1 MKRKRKRNLYH
12 LWFCFAMLL
21 FLAVPFKVKAETATT
36 PVSISVQYGQ
46 TEARTILNM
55 INEMRTSSTDAWYW
69 KQDDTTKTYCTN
81 LQPLQYDYDL
91 EKTAMQ
97 RAAEIAII
105 YSHTRPN
112 NKDTFSAFYENSVYY
127 TYAGE
132 NIAAGY
138 GTADSVNDGWREDNE
153 LYAGQGHRRNML
165 NSKFN
170 CVGIGHVYYNGFHY
184 WVENFAYRDKVNT
197 TPVSAD
203 NTETTLTIP
212 VATSK
217 ISNFNIT
224 FDKDEYSLKTG
235 ESTSIS
241 VSDPTI
247 SVFGHWGSRFV
258 FVTDTPDLTIA
269 DSTVATLSGTITGIS
284 EGDTTIS
291 ASLYGLTAHQTAAVK
306 VHNCENH
313 WDDGKITTTPTC
325 TKTGVKQ
332 YTCTICSET
341 KTEEIA
347 ALGHDYSSD
356 WTIDT
361 AAACETVGSKSHHCT
376 RCDSKKDITEIP
388 ASGHSW
394 NDGAI
399 TTEPTCT
406 DEGVKTFTCN
416 SCGKTR
422 TEEVAALGHNYSS
435 DWTIDTAATCS
446 AIGSKSHHCTR
457 CDSKKDVTE
466 IPASGH
472 SWNDGAIT
480 TEPTCTD
487 EGVKTF
493 TCNACGKTRT
503 EAIAALG
510 HNYSS
515 DWTIDTAAVC
525 ETVGSK
531 SHHCTRCDS
540 KKDVTEIPASGHSW
554 NDGAITT
561 EPTCTDEG
569 VKTFT
574 CNACGKTRTEAV
586 AALGHNY
593 SSDWT
598 IDTAA
603 ACETV
608 GSKSHHCT
616 RCDSKKDITEIPA
629 SGKHTWNNGV
639 ITKPATIA
647 EEGVKTYTCT
657 VCGVTRTETIAKLP
671 MPTVTPVP
679 TATPTP
685 AITSAPTVT
694 PTPSVSV
701 GTKITDKKTGNI
713 YKVTSSRSSSQTVA
727 FIGNKVKTS
736 VTIPT
741 TIKIKGATYKVTEIS
756 TNAFKNNRKL
766 KKVVIGQNI
775 VRIGKNAF
783 YGCKKLTSITI
794 KSSRLTLK
802 NIGKNAFKNTSP
814 KATVKVPKK
823 QKVLY
828 NQILKKRGLN
838 KKAKVK

>member
-1 MKRKRKRNLYH
+1 MKRKRNLYH
-12 LWFCFAMLL
+12 LWICFAMLL
-21 FLAVPFKVKAETATT
+21 FLAVPFNVKAATATT

-46 TEARTILNM
+46 TEARTILDM

-241 VSDPTI
+241 VSDPAI

-313 WDDGKITTTPTC
+313 WDNEKITTPPTC

-376 RCDSKKDITEIP
+376 RCD
-388 ASGHSW
+388 
-394 NDGAI
+394 
-399 TTEPTCT
+399 
-406 DEGVKTFTCN
+406 
-416 SCGKTR
+416 R
-422 TEEVAALGHNYSS
+422 
-435 DWTIDTAATCS
+435 
-446 AIGSKSHHCTR
+446 
-457 CDSKKDVTE
+457 KKDVTE

-503 EAIAALG
+503 EAVAALG

-515 DWTIDTAAVC
+515 DWTIDTAAAC

-531 SHHCTRCDS
+531 SHHCTRCDR

-647 EEGVKTYTCT
+647 EEGIKTYTCT

-671 MPTVTPVP
+671 MPTATPVP

-701 GTKITDKKTGNI
+701 GTKIVDKKTGSI
-713 YKVTSSRSSSQTVA
+713 YKVTSSSSSSRTVA
-727 FIGNKVKTS
+727 FVGNKVKAS

-741 TIKIKGATYKVTEIS
+741 SIKIKGATYKVTEIS
-756 TNAFKNNRKL
+756 ASAFKNNRKL

-775 VRIGKNAF
+775 VKIGKNAF
-783 YGCKKLTSITI
+783 YGCKNLTSITI

-802 NIGKNAFKNTSP
+802 NIGKNAFKNTSQ

-823 QKVLY
+823 QKALY

>member
-1 MKRKRKRNLYH
+1 
-12 LWFCFAMLL
+12 
-21 FLAVPFKVKAETATT
+21 
-36 PVSISVQYGQ
+36 
-46 TEARTILNM
+46 
-55 INEMRTSSTDAWYW
+55 
-69 KQDDTTKTYCTN
+69 
-81 LQPLQYDYDL
+81 
-91 EKTAMQ
+91 
-97 RAAEIAII
+97 
-105 YSHTRPN
+105 
-112 NKDTFSAFYENSVYY
+112 
-127 TYAGE
+127 
-132 NIAAGY
+132 
-138 GTADSVNDGWREDNE
+138 
-153 LYAGQGHRRNML
+153 ML

-241 VSDPTI
+241 VSDPAI

-269 DSTVATLSGTITGIS
+269 DSTVATLSGSITGIS

-313 WDDGKITTTPTC
+313 WDDGKITTPPTC

-376 RCDSKKDITEIP
+376 RCDSKKD
-388 ASGHSW
+388 
-394 NDGAI
+394 
-399 TTEPTCT
+399 
-406 DEGVKTFTCN
+406 V
-416 SCGKTR
+416 
-422 TEEVAALGHNYSS
+422 
-435 DWTIDTAATCS
+435 
-446 AIGSKSHHCTR
+446 
-457 CDSKKDVTE
+457 
-466 IPASGH
+466 
-472 SWNDGAIT
+472 
-480 TEPTCTD
+480 
-487 EGVKTF
+487 
-493 TCNACGKTRT
+493 
-503 EAIAALG
+503 
-510 HNYSS
+510 
-515 DWTIDTAAVC
+515 
-525 ETVGSK
+525 
-531 SHHCTRCDS
+531 
-540 KKDVTEIPASGHSW
+540 
-554 NDGAITT
+554 
-561 EPTCTDEG
+561 
-569 VKTFT
+569 
-574 CNACGKTRTEAV
+574 
-586 AALGHNY
+586 
-593 SSDWT
+593 
-598 IDTAA
+598 
-603 ACETV
+603 
-608 GSKSHHCT
+608 
-616 RCDSKKDITEIPA
+616 TEIPA

-657 VCGVTRTETIAKLP
+657 ICGVTRTETIAKLP

-736 VTIPT
+736 VIIPT

-823 QKVLY
+823 QKALY

>member
-241 VSDPTI
+241 VSDPAI

-269 DSTVATLSGTITGIS
+269 DSTVATLSGSITGIS

-376 RCDSKKDITEIP
+376 RCD
-388 ASGHSW
+388 
-394 NDGAI
+394 
-399 TTEPTCT
+399 
-406 DEGVKTFTCN
+406 
-416 SCGKTR
+416 R
-422 TEEVAALGHNYSS
+422 
-435 DWTIDTAATCS
+435 
-446 AIGSKSHHCTR
+446 
-457 CDSKKDVTE
+457 KKDVTE

-503 EAIAALG
+503 E
-510 HNYSS
+510 
-515 DWTIDTAAVC
+515 T
-525 ETVGSK
+525 
-531 SHHCTRCDS
+531 
-540 KKDVTEIPASGHSW
+540 
-554 NDGAITT
+554 
-561 EPTCTDEG
+561 
-569 VKTFT
+569 
-574 CNACGKTRTEAV
+574 V

-647 EEGVKTYTCT
+647 KEGVKTYTCT

>member
-1 MKRKRKRNLYH
+1 MKRKRNLYH

-21 FLAVPFKVKAETATT
+21 FLAVPFKVKAETTTT

-269 DSTVATLSGTITGIS
+269 DSTVATLSGSITGIS

-313 WDDGKITTTPTC
+313 WDDGKITTPPTC

-376 RCDSKKDITEIP
+376 RCDSKI
-388 ASGHSW
+388 
-394 NDGAI
+394 
-399 TTEPTCT
+399 
-406 DEGVKTFTCN
+406 
-416 SCGKTR
+416 
-422 TEEVAALGHNYSS
+422 
-435 DWTIDTAATCS
+435 
-446 AIGSKSHHCTR
+446 
-457 CDSKKDVTE
+457 
-466 IPASGH
+466 
-472 SWNDGAIT
+472 
-480 TEPTCTD
+480 
-487 EGVKTF
+487 
-493 TCNACGKTRT
+493 
-503 EAIAALG
+503 
-510 HNYSS
+510 
-515 DWTIDTAAVC
+515 
-525 ETVGSK
+525 
-531 SHHCTRCDS
+531 
-540 KKDVTEIPASGHSW
+540 DVTEIPASGHSW

-616 RCDSKKDITEIPA
+616 RCDSKKDVTEIPA

-657 VCGVTRTETIAKLP
+657 ICGVTRTETIAKLP

-736 VTIPT
+736 VIIPT

-823 QKVLY
+823 QKALY

>member
-241 VSDPTI
+241 VSDPAI

-269 DSTVATLSGTITGIS
+269 DSTVATLSGSITGIS

-291 ASLYGLTAHQTAAVK
+291 ASLYGLTAHHTAAVK

-313 WDDGKITTTPTC
+313 WDDGKITTAPTC

-376 RCDSKKDITEIP
+376 RCDSK
-388 ASGHSW
+388 
-394 NDGAI
+394 
-399 TTEPTCT
+399 
-406 DEGVKTFTCN
+406 
-416 SCGKTR
+416 
-422 TEEVAALGHNYSS
+422 
-435 DWTIDTAATCS
+435 ID
-446 AIGSKSHHCTR
+446 
-457 CDSKKDVTE
+457 V
-466 IPASGH
+466 
-472 SWNDGAIT
+472 
-480 TEPTCTD
+480 
-487 EGVKTF
+487 
-493 TCNACGKTRT
+493 
-503 EAIAALG
+503 
-510 HNYSS
+510 
-515 DWTIDTAAVC
+515 
-525 ETVGSK
+525 
-531 SHHCTRCDS
+531 
-540 KKDVTEIPASGHSW
+540 
-554 NDGAITT
+554 
-561 EPTCTDEG
+561 
-569 VKTFT
+569 
-574 CNACGKTRTEAV
+574 
-586 AALGHNY
+586 
-593 SSDWT
+593 
-598 IDTAA
+598 
-603 ACETV
+603 
-608 GSKSHHCT
+608 
-616 RCDSKKDITEIPA
+616 TEIPA

-647 EEGVKTYTCT
+647 KEGVKTYTCT

-736 VTIPT
+736 VIIPT

-823 QKVLY
+823 QKALY

>member
-1 MKRKRKRNLYH
+1 MKRKRNLYH
-12 LWFCFAMLL
+12 LWICFAMLL
-21 FLAVPFKVKAETATT
+21 FLAVPFNVKAATATT

-46 TEARTILNM
+46 TEARTILDM

-184 WVENFAYRDKVNT
+184 WVENFAYRDEVNT
-197 TPVSAD
+197 TPISAD

-241 VSDPTI
+241 VSDPAI

-258 FVTDTPDLTIA
+258 FVTDTPNLTIA

-313 WDDGKITTTPTC
+313 WDNEKITTPPTC

-341 KTEEIA
+341 KTEEIP

-361 AAACETVGSKSHHCT
+361 AAA
-376 RCDSKKDITEIP
+376 
-388 ASGHSW
+388 
-394 NDGAI
+394 
-399 TTEPTCT
+399 
-406 DEGVKTFTCN
+406 
-416 SCGKTR
+416 
-422 TEEVAALGHNYSS
+422 
-435 DWTIDTAATCS
+435 
-446 AIGSKSHHCTR
+446 
-457 CDSKKDVTE
+457 
-466 IPASGH
+466 
-472 SWNDGAIT
+472 
-480 TEPTCTD
+480 
-487 EGVKTF
+487 
-493 TCNACGKTRT
+493 
-503 EAIAALG
+503 
-510 HNYSS
+510 
-515 DWTIDTAAVC
+515 C

-574 CNACGKTRTEAV
+574 CNSCGKTRTEAVAALGHNYSSDWTIDTAATCETVGSKSHHCTRCDSKKDVTEIPASDHSWNDGAITTEPTCTDEGVKTFTCNSCGKTRTEAV

-647 EEGVKTYTCT
+647 EEGIKTYTCT

-701 GTKITDKKTGNI
+701 GTKIVDKKTGSI
-713 YKVTSSRSSSQTVA
+713 YKITSSSSSSRTVT
-727 FIGNKVKTS
+727 FVGNKVKAS

-741 TIKIKGATYKVTEIS
+741 SIKIKGVTYKVTEIS
-756 TNAFKNNRKL
+756 ASAFKNNRKL

-775 VRIGKNAF
+775 VKIGKNAF
-783 YGCKKLTSITI
+783 YGCKNLTSITI
-794 KSSRLTLK
+794 KPSQLTLK

-823 QKVLY
+823 QKALY

>member
-241 VSDPTI
+241 VSDPAI

-269 DSTVATLSGTITGIS
+269 DSTVATLSGSITGIS

-313 WDDGKITTTPTC
+313 WDDGKITTPPTC

-376 RCDSKKDITEIP
+376 RCDSK
-388 ASGHSW
+388 
-394 NDGAI
+394 
-399 TTEPTCT
+399 
-406 DEGVKTFTCN
+406 
-416 SCGKTR
+416 
-422 TEEVAALGHNYSS
+422 
-435 DWTIDTAATCS
+435 ID
-446 AIGSKSHHCTR
+446 
-457 CDSKKDVTE
+457 V
-466 IPASGH
+466 
-472 SWNDGAIT
+472 
-480 TEPTCTD
+480 
-487 EGVKTF
+487 
-493 TCNACGKTRT
+493 
-503 EAIAALG
+503 
-510 HNYSS
+510 
-515 DWTIDTAAVC
+515 
-525 ETVGSK
+525 
-531 SHHCTRCDS
+531 
-540 KKDVTEIPASGHSW
+540 
-554 NDGAITT
+554 
-561 EPTCTDEG
+561 
-569 VKTFT
+569 
-574 CNACGKTRTEAV
+574 
-586 AALGHNY
+586 
-593 SSDWT
+593 
-598 IDTAA
+598 
-603 ACETV
+603 
-608 GSKSHHCT
+608 
-616 RCDSKKDITEIPA
+616 TEIPA

-657 VCGVTRTETIAKLP
+657 ICGVTRTETIAKLP

-736 VTIPT
+736 VIIPT
-741 TIKIKGATYKVTEIS
+741 TIKIKGATYKGTEIS

-823 QKVLY
+823 QKALY

>member
-1 MKRKRKRNLYH
+1 MKRKRNLYH

-269 DSTVATLSGTITGIS
+269 DSTVATLSGSITGIS

-313 WDDGKITTTPTC
+313 WDDGKITTPPTC

-361 AAACETVGSKSHHCT
+361 AAA
-376 RCDSKKDITEIP
+376 
-388 ASGHSW
+388 
-394 NDGAI
+394 
-399 TTEPTCT
+399 
-406 DEGVKTFTCN
+406 
-416 SCGKTR
+416 
-422 TEEVAALGHNYSS
+422 
-435 DWTIDTAATCS
+435 
-446 AIGSKSHHCTR
+446 
-457 CDSKKDVTE
+457 
-466 IPASGH
+466 
-472 SWNDGAIT
+472 
-480 TEPTCTD
+480 
-487 EGVKTF
+487 
-493 TCNACGKTRT
+493 
-503 EAIAALG
+503 
-510 HNYSS
+510 
-515 DWTIDTAAVC
+515 C

-647 EEGVKTYTCT
+647 KEGVKTYTCT

-736 VTIPT
+736 VIIPT

>member
-291 ASLYGLTAHQTAAVK
+291 ASLYGLTAHHTAAVK

-313 WDDGKITTTPTC
+313 WDDGKITTAPTC

-361 AAACETVGSKSHHCT
+361 AAA
-376 RCDSKKDITEIP
+376 
-388 ASGHSW
+388 
-394 NDGAI
+394 
-399 TTEPTCT
+399 
-406 DEGVKTFTCN
+406 
-416 SCGKTR
+416 
-422 TEEVAALGHNYSS
+422 
-435 DWTIDTAATCS
+435 
-446 AIGSKSHHCTR
+446 
-457 CDSKKDVTE
+457 
-466 IPASGH
+466 
-472 SWNDGAIT
+472 
-480 TEPTCTD
+480 
-487 EGVKTF
+487 
-493 TCNACGKTRT
+493 
-503 EAIAALG
+503 
-510 HNYSS
+510 
-515 DWTIDTAAVC
+515 C

-603 ACETV
+603 VCETV

-616 RCDSKKDITEIPA
+616 RCDSKIDVTEIPA

-647 EEGVKTYTCT
+647 KEGVKTYTCT

-823 QKVLY
+823 QKALY

>member
-235 ESTSIS
+235 ESASIS
-241 VSDPTI
+241 VSDPAI

-313 WDDGKITTTPTC
+313 WDDGKITTAPTC

-388 ASGHSW
+388 A
-394 NDGAI
+394 
-399 TTEPTCT
+399 P
-406 DEGVKTFTCN
+406 
-416 SCGKTR
+416 
-422 TEEVAALGHNYSS
+422 
-435 DWTIDTAATCS
+435 
-446 AIGSKSHHCTR
+446 
-457 CDSKKDVTE
+457 
-466 IPASGH
+466 
-472 SWNDGAIT
+472 
-480 TEPTCTD
+480 
-487 EGVKTF
+487 
-493 TCNACGKTRT
+493 
-503 EAIAALG
+503 
-510 HNYSS
+510 
-515 DWTIDTAAVC
+515 
-525 ETVGSK
+525 
-531 SHHCTRCDS
+531 
-540 KKDVTEIPASGHSW
+540 
-554 NDGAITT
+554 
-561 EPTCTDEG
+561 
-569 VKTFT
+569 
-574 CNACGKTRTEAV
+574 
-586 AALGHNY
+586 
-593 SSDWT
+593 
-598 IDTAA
+598 
-603 ACETV
+603 
-608 GSKSHHCT
+608 
-616 RCDSKKDITEIPA
+616 
-629 SGKHTWNNGV
+629 GKHTWNNGV

-736 VTIPT
+736 VIIPT

>member
-1 MKRKRKRNLYH
+1 MKRKRNLYH

-21 FLAVPFKVKAETATT
+21 FLAVPFKIKAETATT

-269 DSTVATLSGTITGIS
+269 DSTVATLSGSITGIS

-313 WDDGKITTTPTC
+313 WDDGKITTPPTC

-347 ALGHDYSSD
+347 ALGHD
-356 WTIDT
+356 
-361 AAACETVGSKSHHCT
+361 
-376 RCDSKKDITEIP
+376 
-388 ASGHSW
+388 
-394 NDGAI
+394 
-399 TTEPTCT
+399 
-406 DEGVKTFTCN
+406 
-416 SCGKTR
+416 
-422 TEEVAALGHNYSS
+422 
-435 DWTIDTAATCS
+435 
-446 AIGSKSHHCTR
+446 
-457 CDSKKDVTE
+457 
-466 IPASGH
+466 
-472 SWNDGAIT
+472 
-480 TEPTCTD
+480 
-487 EGVKTF
+487 
-493 TCNACGKTRT
+493 
-503 EAIAALG
+503 
-510 HNYSS
+510 YSS

-616 RCDSKKDITEIPA
+616 RCDSKKDVTEIPA
-629 SGKHTWNNGV
+629 SGKHTWNNGI

-736 VTIPT
+736 VIIPT

-823 QKVLY
+823 QKALY
-828 NQILKKRGLN
+828 NQIFKKRGLN

>member
-269 DSTVATLSGTITGIS
+269 DSTVATLSGSITGIS

-313 WDDGKITTTPTC
+313 WDDGKITTPPTC

-376 RCDSKKDITEIP
+376 RCDSKKD
-388 ASGHSW
+388 
-394 NDGAI
+394 
-399 TTEPTCT
+399 
-406 DEGVKTFTCN
+406 V
-416 SCGKTR
+416 
-422 TEEVAALGHNYSS
+422 
-435 DWTIDTAATCS
+435 
-446 AIGSKSHHCTR
+446 
-457 CDSKKDVTE
+457 
-466 IPASGH
+466 
-472 SWNDGAIT
+472 
-480 TEPTCTD
+480 
-487 EGVKTF
+487 
-493 TCNACGKTRT
+493 
-503 EAIAALG
+503 
-510 HNYSS
+510 
-515 DWTIDTAAVC
+515 
-525 ETVGSK
+525 
-531 SHHCTRCDS
+531 
-540 KKDVTEIPASGHSW
+540 
-554 NDGAITT
+554 
-561 EPTCTDEG
+561 
-569 VKTFT
+569 
-574 CNACGKTRTEAV
+574 
-586 AALGHNY
+586 
-593 SSDWT
+593 
-598 IDTAA
+598 
-603 ACETV
+603 
-608 GSKSHHCT
+608 
-616 RCDSKKDITEIPA
+616 TEIPA

-657 VCGVTRTETIAKLP
+657 ICGVTRTETIAKLP

-736 VTIPT
+736 VIIPT

-783 YGCKKLTSITI
+783 YGCKKLTAITI

>member
-36 PVSISVQYGQ
+36 TVSISVQYGQ

-241 VSDPTI
+241 VSDPAI

-269 DSTVATLSGTITGIS
+269 DSTVATLSGSITGIS

-313 WDDGKITTTPTC
+313 WDDGKITTPPTC

-376 RCDSKKDITEIP
+376 RCDSKKD
-388 ASGHSW
+388 
-394 NDGAI
+394 
-399 TTEPTCT
+399 
-406 DEGVKTFTCN
+406 V
-416 SCGKTR
+416 
-422 TEEVAALGHNYSS
+422 
-435 DWTIDTAATCS
+435 
-446 AIGSKSHHCTR
+446 
-457 CDSKKDVTE
+457 
-466 IPASGH
+466 
-472 SWNDGAIT
+472 
-480 TEPTCTD
+480 
-487 EGVKTF
+487 
-493 TCNACGKTRT
+493 
-503 EAIAALG
+503 
-510 HNYSS
+510 
-515 DWTIDTAAVC
+515 
-525 ETVGSK
+525 
-531 SHHCTRCDS
+531 
-540 KKDVTEIPASGHSW
+540 
-554 NDGAITT
+554 
-561 EPTCTDEG
+561 
-569 VKTFT
+569 
-574 CNACGKTRTEAV
+574 
-586 AALGHNY
+586 
-593 SSDWT
+593 
-598 IDTAA
+598 
-603 ACETV
+603 
-608 GSKSHHCT
+608 
-616 RCDSKKDITEIPA
+616 TEIPA

-657 VCGVTRTETIAKLP
+657 ICGVTRTETIAKLP

-736 VTIPT
+736 VIIPT

-823 QKVLY
+823 QKALY

>member
-1 MKRKRKRNLYH
+1 MKRKRNLYH

-165 NSKFN
+165 SSKFN

-235 ESTSIS
+235 ESASIS
-241 VSDPTI
+241 VSDPAI

-313 WDDGKITTTPTC
+313 WDDGKITTAPTC

-376 RCDSKKDITEIP
+376 RCDSKKDVTEIP

-422 TEEVAALGHNYSS
+422 TEEV
-435 DWTIDTAATCS
+435 
-446 AIGSKSHHCTR
+446 
-457 CDSKKDVTE
+457 V
-466 IPASGH
+466 
-472 SWNDGAIT
+472 
-480 TEPTCTD
+480 
-487 EGVKTF
+487 
-493 TCNACGKTRT
+493 
-503 EAIAALG
+503 
-510 HNYSS
+510 
-515 DWTIDTAAVC
+515 
-525 ETVGSK
+525 
-531 SHHCTRCDS
+531 
-540 KKDVTEIPASGHSW
+540 
-554 NDGAITT
+554 
-561 EPTCTDEG
+561 
-569 VKTFT
+569 
-574 CNACGKTRTEAV
+574 
-586 AALGHNY
+586 ALGHNY

-657 VCGVTRTETIAKLP
+657 ICGVTRTETIAKLP

-736 VTIPT
+736 VIIPT

-823 QKVLY
+823 QKALY

>member
-269 DSTVATLSGTITGIS
+269 DSTVATLSGSITGIS

-313 WDDGKITTTPTC
+313 WDDGKITTPPTC

-361 AAACETVGSKSHHCT
+361 AAA
-376 RCDSKKDITEIP
+376 
-388 ASGHSW
+388 
-394 NDGAI
+394 
-399 TTEPTCT
+399 
-406 DEGVKTFTCN
+406 
-416 SCGKTR
+416 
-422 TEEVAALGHNYSS
+422 
-435 DWTIDTAATCS
+435 
-446 AIGSKSHHCTR
+446 
-457 CDSKKDVTE
+457 
-466 IPASGH
+466 
-472 SWNDGAIT
+472 
-480 TEPTCTD
+480 
-487 EGVKTF
+487 
-493 TCNACGKTRT
+493 
-503 EAIAALG
+503 
-510 HNYSS
+510 
-515 DWTIDTAAVC
+515 C

-603 ACETV
+603 VCETV

-616 RCDSKKDITEIPA
+616 RCDSKIDVTEIPA

-783 YGCKKLTSITI
+783 YGCKKLTAITI

>member
-269 DSTVATLSGTITGIS
+269 DSTVATLSGSITGIS

-313 WDDGKITTTPTC
+313 WDDGKITTPPTC

-361 AAACETVGSKSHHCT
+361 AAA
-376 RCDSKKDITEIP
+376 
-388 ASGHSW
+388 
-394 NDGAI
+394 
-399 TTEPTCT
+399 
-406 DEGVKTFTCN
+406 
-416 SCGKTR
+416 
-422 TEEVAALGHNYSS
+422 
-435 DWTIDTAATCS
+435 
-446 AIGSKSHHCTR
+446 
-457 CDSKKDVTE
+457 
-466 IPASGH
+466 
-472 SWNDGAIT
+472 
-480 TEPTCTD
+480 
-487 EGVKTF
+487 
-493 TCNACGKTRT
+493 
-503 EAIAALG
+503 
-510 HNYSS
+510 
-515 DWTIDTAAVC
+515 C

-603 ACETV
+603 VCETV

-616 RCDSKKDITEIPA
+616 RCDSKIDVTEIPA

-657 VCGVTRTETIAKLP
+657 ICGVTRTETIAKLP

-783 YGCKKLTSITI
+783 YGCKKLTAITI

>member
-1 MKRKRKRNLYH
+1 MKRKRNLYH

-269 DSTVATLSGTITGIS
+269 DSTVATLSGSITGIS

-313 WDDGKITTTPTC
+313 WDDGKITTPPTC

-376 RCDSKKDITEIP
+376 RCDSKKD
-388 ASGHSW
+388 
-394 NDGAI
+394 
-399 TTEPTCT
+399 
-406 DEGVKTFTCN
+406 V
-416 SCGKTR
+416 
-422 TEEVAALGHNYSS
+422 
-435 DWTIDTAATCS
+435 
-446 AIGSKSHHCTR
+446 
-457 CDSKKDVTE
+457 
-466 IPASGH
+466 
-472 SWNDGAIT
+472 
-480 TEPTCTD
+480 
-487 EGVKTF
+487 
-493 TCNACGKTRT
+493 
-503 EAIAALG
+503 
-510 HNYSS
+510 
-515 DWTIDTAAVC
+515 
-525 ETVGSK
+525 
-531 SHHCTRCDS
+531 
-540 KKDVTEIPASGHSW
+540 
-554 NDGAITT
+554 
-561 EPTCTDEG
+561 
-569 VKTFT
+569 
-574 CNACGKTRTEAV
+574 
-586 AALGHNY
+586 
-593 SSDWT
+593 
-598 IDTAA
+598 
-603 ACETV
+603 
-608 GSKSHHCT
+608 
-616 RCDSKKDITEIPA
+616 TEIPA

-657 VCGVTRTETIAKLP
+657 ICGVTRTETIAKLP

-685 AITSAPTVT
+685 AITSAPTVI

-713 YKVTSSRSSSQTVA
+713 YKVTSSRSSSRTVA

-736 VTIPT
+736 VIIPT

-823 QKVLY
+823 QKALY

>member
-1 MKRKRKRNLYH
+1 
-12 LWFCFAMLL
+12 
-21 FLAVPFKVKAETATT
+21 
-36 PVSISVQYGQ
+36 
-46 TEARTILNM
+46 
-55 INEMRTSSTDAWYW
+55 
-69 KQDDTTKTYCTN
+69 
-81 LQPLQYDYDL
+81 
-91 EKTAMQ
+91 
-97 RAAEIAII
+97 
-105 YSHTRPN
+105 
-112 NKDTFSAFYENSVYY
+112 
-127 TYAGE
+127 
-132 NIAAGY
+132 
-138 GTADSVNDGWREDNE
+138 
-153 LYAGQGHRRNML
+153 ML

-313 WDDGKITTTPTC
+313 WDDGKITTPPTC

-376 RCDSKKDITEIP
+376 RCDSKKD
-388 ASGHSW
+388 
-394 NDGAI
+394 
-399 TTEPTCT
+399 
-406 DEGVKTFTCN
+406 V
-416 SCGKTR
+416 
-422 TEEVAALGHNYSS
+422 
-435 DWTIDTAATCS
+435 
-446 AIGSKSHHCTR
+446 
-457 CDSKKDVTE
+457 
-466 IPASGH
+466 
-472 SWNDGAIT
+472 
-480 TEPTCTD
+480 
-487 EGVKTF
+487 
-493 TCNACGKTRT
+493 
-503 EAIAALG
+503 
-510 HNYSS
+510 
-515 DWTIDTAAVC
+515 
-525 ETVGSK
+525 
-531 SHHCTRCDS
+531 
-540 KKDVTEIPASGHSW
+540 
-554 NDGAITT
+554 
-561 EPTCTDEG
+561 
-569 VKTFT
+569 
-574 CNACGKTRTEAV
+574 
-586 AALGHNY
+586 
-593 SSDWT
+593 
-598 IDTAA
+598 
-603 ACETV
+603 
-608 GSKSHHCT
+608 
-616 RCDSKKDITEIPA
+616 TEIPA

-657 VCGVTRTETIAKLP
+657 ICGVTRTETIAKLP

-736 VTIPT
+736 VIIPT

-823 QKVLY
+823 QKALY

>member
-269 DSTVATLSGTITGIS
+269 DSTVATLSGSITGIS

-313 WDDGKITTTPTC
+313 WDDGKITTPPTC

-361 AAACETVGSKSHHCT
+361 AAA
-376 RCDSKKDITEIP
+376 
-388 ASGHSW
+388 
-394 NDGAI
+394 
-399 TTEPTCT
+399 
-406 DEGVKTFTCN
+406 
-416 SCGKTR
+416 
-422 TEEVAALGHNYSS
+422 
-435 DWTIDTAATCS
+435 
-446 AIGSKSHHCTR
+446 
-457 CDSKKDVTE
+457 
-466 IPASGH
+466 
-472 SWNDGAIT
+472 
-480 TEPTCTD
+480 
-487 EGVKTF
+487 
-493 TCNACGKTRT
+493 
-503 EAIAALG
+503 
-510 HNYSS
+510 
-515 DWTIDTAAVC
+515 C

-616 RCDSKKDITEIPA
+616 RCDSKKDVTEIPASGHSWNDGAITTEPTCTDEGVKTFTCNACGKTRTEAVAALGHNYSSDWTIDTAAACETVGSKSHHCTRCDSKKDVTEIPA

-657 VCGVTRTETIAKLP
+657 ICGVTRTETIAKLP

-736 VTIPT
+736 VIIPT

-783 YGCKKLTSITI
+783 YSCKKLTSITI

-823 QKVLY
+823 QKALY

>member
-1 MKRKRKRNLYH
+1 MKRKRNLYH

-184 WVENFAYRDKVNT
+184 WMENFAYRDKVNT

-241 VSDPTI
+241 VSDPAI

-269 DSTVATLSGTITGIS
+269 DSTVATLSGSITGIS

-313 WDDGKITTTPTC
+313 WDDGKITTPPTC

-361 AAACETVGSKSHHCT
+361 AAA
-376 RCDSKKDITEIP
+376 
-388 ASGHSW
+388 
-394 NDGAI
+394 
-399 TTEPTCT
+399 
-406 DEGVKTFTCN
+406 
-416 SCGKTR
+416 
-422 TEEVAALGHNYSS
+422 
-435 DWTIDTAATCS
+435 
-446 AIGSKSHHCTR
+446 
-457 CDSKKDVTE
+457 
-466 IPASGH
+466 
-472 SWNDGAIT
+472 
-480 TEPTCTD
+480 
-487 EGVKTF
+487 
-493 TCNACGKTRT
+493 
-503 EAIAALG
+503 
-510 HNYSS
+510 
-515 DWTIDTAAVC
+515 C

>member
-91 EKTAMQ
+91 EKTSMQ

-241 VSDPTI
+241 VSDPAI

-269 DSTVATLSGTITGIS
+269 DSTVATLSGSITGIS

-313 WDDGKITTTPTC
+313 WDDGKITTPPTC

-376 RCDSKKDITEIP
+376 RCDSK
-388 ASGHSW
+388 
-394 NDGAI
+394 
-399 TTEPTCT
+399 
-406 DEGVKTFTCN
+406 
-416 SCGKTR
+416 
-422 TEEVAALGHNYSS
+422 
-435 DWTIDTAATCS
+435 ID
-446 AIGSKSHHCTR
+446 
-457 CDSKKDVTE
+457 V
-466 IPASGH
+466 
-472 SWNDGAIT
+472 
-480 TEPTCTD
+480 
-487 EGVKTF
+487 
-493 TCNACGKTRT
+493 
-503 EAIAALG
+503 
-510 HNYSS
+510 
-515 DWTIDTAAVC
+515 
-525 ETVGSK
+525 
-531 SHHCTRCDS
+531 
-540 KKDVTEIPASGHSW
+540 
-554 NDGAITT
+554 
-561 EPTCTDEG
+561 
-569 VKTFT
+569 
-574 CNACGKTRTEAV
+574 
-586 AALGHNY
+586 
-593 SSDWT
+593 
-598 IDTAA
+598 
-603 ACETV
+603 
-608 GSKSHHCT
+608 
-616 RCDSKKDITEIPA
+616 TEIPA

-657 VCGVTRTETIAKLP
+657 ICGVTRTETIAKLP
-671 MPTVTPVP
+671 KPTVTPVP

-736 VTIPT
+736 VIIPT

-823 QKVLY
+823 QKALY

>member
-269 DSTVATLSGTITGIS
+269 DSTVATLSGSITGIS

-291 ASLYGLTAHQTAAVK
+291 ASLYGLTAHHTAAVK

-313 WDDGKITTTPTC
+313 WDDGKITTPPTC

-376 RCDSKKDITEIP
+376 RCDSKKD
-388 ASGHSW
+388 
-394 NDGAI
+394 
-399 TTEPTCT
+399 
-406 DEGVKTFTCN
+406 V
-416 SCGKTR
+416 
-422 TEEVAALGHNYSS
+422 
-435 DWTIDTAATCS
+435 
-446 AIGSKSHHCTR
+446 
-457 CDSKKDVTE
+457 
-466 IPASGH
+466 
-472 SWNDGAIT
+472 
-480 TEPTCTD
+480 
-487 EGVKTF
+487 
-493 TCNACGKTRT
+493 
-503 EAIAALG
+503 
-510 HNYSS
+510 
-515 DWTIDTAAVC
+515 
-525 ETVGSK
+525 
-531 SHHCTRCDS
+531 
-540 KKDVTEIPASGHSW
+540 
-554 NDGAITT
+554 
-561 EPTCTDEG
+561 
-569 VKTFT
+569 
-574 CNACGKTRTEAV
+574 
-586 AALGHNY
+586 
-593 SSDWT
+593 
-598 IDTAA
+598 
-603 ACETV
+603 
-608 GSKSHHCT
+608 
-616 RCDSKKDITEIPA
+616 TEIPA

-657 VCGVTRTETIAKLP
+657 ICGVTRTETIAKLP

-736 VTIPT
+736 VIIPT

-823 QKVLY
+823 QKALY

>member
-241 VSDPTI
+241 VSDPAI

-291 ASLYGLTAHQTAAVK
+291 ASLYGLTAHHTAAVK

-313 WDDGKITTTPTC
+313 WDDGKITTAPTC

-361 AAACETVGSKSHHCT
+361 AAA
-376 RCDSKKDITEIP
+376 
-388 ASGHSW
+388 
-394 NDGAI
+394 
-399 TTEPTCT
+399 
-406 DEGVKTFTCN
+406 
-416 SCGKTR
+416 
-422 TEEVAALGHNYSS
+422 
-435 DWTIDTAATCS
+435 
-446 AIGSKSHHCTR
+446 
-457 CDSKKDVTE
+457 
-466 IPASGH
+466 
-472 SWNDGAIT
+472 
-480 TEPTCTD
+480 
-487 EGVKTF
+487 
-493 TCNACGKTRT
+493 
-503 EAIAALG
+503 
-510 HNYSS
+510 
-515 DWTIDTAAVC
+515 C

-616 RCDSKKDITEIPA
+616 RCDSKIDVTEIPA

-647 EEGVKTYTCT
+647 KEGVKTYTCT

-823 QKVLY
+823 QKALY

>member
-269 DSTVATLSGTITGIS
+269 DSTVATLSGSITGIS

-313 WDDGKITTTPTC
+313 WDDGKITTPPTC

-376 RCDSKKDITEIP
+376 RCDSKI
-388 ASGHSW
+388 
-394 NDGAI
+394 
-399 TTEPTCT
+399 
-406 DEGVKTFTCN
+406 
-416 SCGKTR
+416 
-422 TEEVAALGHNYSS
+422 
-435 DWTIDTAATCS
+435 
-446 AIGSKSHHCTR
+446 
-457 CDSKKDVTE
+457 
-466 IPASGH
+466 
-472 SWNDGAIT
+472 
-480 TEPTCTD
+480 
-487 EGVKTF
+487 
-493 TCNACGKTRT
+493 
-503 EAIAALG
+503 
-510 HNYSS
+510 
-515 DWTIDTAAVC
+515 
-525 ETVGSK
+525 
-531 SHHCTRCDS
+531 
-540 KKDVTEIPASGHSW
+540 DVTEIPASGHSW

-603 ACETV
+603 VCETV

-616 RCDSKKDITEIPA
+616 RCDSKKDVTEIPA

-657 VCGVTRTETIAKLP
+657 ICGVTRTETIAKLP

-736 VTIPT
+736 VIIPT

-823 QKVLY
+823 QKALY

>member
-1 MKRKRKRNLYH
+1 MKRKRNLYH
-12 LWFCFAMLL
+12 LWFCFAVLL

-269 DSTVATLSGTITGIS
+269 DSTVATLSGSITGIS

-313 WDDGKITTTPTC
+313 WDDGKITTPPTC

-388 ASGHSW
+388 A
-394 NDGAI
+394 
-399 TTEPTCT
+399 P
-406 DEGVKTFTCN
+406 
-416 SCGKTR
+416 
-422 TEEVAALGHNYSS
+422 
-435 DWTIDTAATCS
+435 
-446 AIGSKSHHCTR
+446 
-457 CDSKKDVTE
+457 
-466 IPASGH
+466 
-472 SWNDGAIT
+472 
-480 TEPTCTD
+480 
-487 EGVKTF
+487 
-493 TCNACGKTRT
+493 
-503 EAIAALG
+503 
-510 HNYSS
+510 
-515 DWTIDTAAVC
+515 
-525 ETVGSK
+525 
-531 SHHCTRCDS
+531 
-540 KKDVTEIPASGHSW
+540 
-554 NDGAITT
+554 
-561 EPTCTDEG
+561 
-569 VKTFT
+569 
-574 CNACGKTRTEAV
+574 
-586 AALGHNY
+586 
-593 SSDWT
+593 
-598 IDTAA
+598 
-603 ACETV
+603 
-608 GSKSHHCT
+608 
-616 RCDSKKDITEIPA
+616 
-629 SGKHTWNNGV
+629 GKHTWNNGV

-736 VTIPT
+736 VIIPT

-823 QKVLY
+823 QKALY

>member
-1 MKRKRKRNLYH
+1 MKRKRNLYH

-269 DSTVATLSGTITGIS
+269 DSTVATLSGSITGIS

-313 WDDGKITTTPTC
+313 WDDGKITTPPTC

-361 AAACETVGSKSHHCT
+361 AAA
-376 RCDSKKDITEIP
+376 
-388 ASGHSW
+388 
-394 NDGAI
+394 
-399 TTEPTCT
+399 
-406 DEGVKTFTCN
+406 
-416 SCGKTR
+416 
-422 TEEVAALGHNYSS
+422 
-435 DWTIDTAATCS
+435 
-446 AIGSKSHHCTR
+446 
-457 CDSKKDVTE
+457 
-466 IPASGH
+466 
-472 SWNDGAIT
+472 
-480 TEPTCTD
+480 
-487 EGVKTF
+487 
-493 TCNACGKTRT
+493 
-503 EAIAALG
+503 
-510 HNYSS
+510 
-515 DWTIDTAAVC
+515 C

-736 VTIPT
+736 VIIPT

-775 VRIGKNAF
+775 VRIGKNSF

>member
-1 MKRKRKRNLYH
+1 MKRKRNLYH

-138 GTADSVNDGWREDNE
+138 GTADSVNNGWREDNE

-217 ISNFNIT
+217 ISNFNIA

-388 ASGHSW
+388 ASG
-394 NDGAI
+394 
-399 TTEPTCT
+399 
-406 DEGVKTFTCN
+406 
-416 SCGKTR
+416 
-422 TEEVAALGHNYSS
+422 
-435 DWTIDTAATCS
+435 
-446 AIGSKSHHCTR
+446 
-457 CDSKKDVTE
+457 
-466 IPASGH
+466 
-472 SWNDGAIT
+472 
-480 TEPTCTD
+480 
-487 EGVKTF
+487 
-493 TCNACGKTRT
+493 
-503 EAIAALG
+503 
-510 HNYSS
+510 
-515 DWTIDTAAVC
+515 
-525 ETVGSK
+525 
-531 SHHCTRCDS
+531 
-540 KKDVTEIPASGHSW
+540 
-554 NDGAITT
+554 
-561 EPTCTDEG
+561 
-569 VKTFT
+569 
-574 CNACGKTRTEAV
+574 
-586 AALGHNY
+586 
-593 SSDWT
+593 
-598 IDTAA
+598 
-603 ACETV
+603 
-608 GSKSHHCT
+608 
-616 RCDSKKDITEIPA
+616 
-629 SGKHTWNNGV
+629 KHTWNNGV

-685 AITSAPTVT
+685 AITSAPTVI

-775 VRIGKNAF
+775 VKIGKNAF
-783 YGCKKLTSITI
+783 YGCKKLTAITI

>member
-1 MKRKRKRNLYH
+1 MKRKRNLYH

-269 DSTVATLSGTITGIS
+269 DSTVATLSGSITGIS

-376 RCDSKKDITEIP
+376 RCD
-388 ASGHSW
+388 
-394 NDGAI
+394 
-399 TTEPTCT
+399 
-406 DEGVKTFTCN
+406 
-416 SCGKTR
+416 R
-422 TEEVAALGHNYSS
+422 
-435 DWTIDTAATCS
+435 
-446 AIGSKSHHCTR
+446 
-457 CDSKKDVTE
+457 KKDVTE

-503 EAIAALG
+503 ETVAALG

-515 DWTIDTAAVC
+515 DWTIDTAAV
-525 ETVGSK
+525 
-531 SHHCTRCDS
+531 
-540 KKDVTEIPASGHSW
+540 
-554 NDGAITT
+554 
-561 EPTCTDEG
+561 
-569 VKTFT
+569 
-574 CNACGKTRTEAV
+574 
-586 AALGHNY
+586 
-593 SSDWT
+593 
-598 IDTAA
+598 
-603 ACETV
+603 CETV

-647 EEGVKTYTCT
+647 KEGVKTYTCT

>member
-1 MKRKRKRNLYH
+1 MKRKRNLYH

-269 DSTVATLSGTITGIS
+269 DSTVATLSGSITGIS

-313 WDDGKITTTPTC
+313 WDDGKITTPPTC

-361 AAACETVGSKSHHCT
+361 AA
-376 RCDSKKDITEIP
+376 
-388 ASGHSW
+388 
-394 NDGAI
+394 
-399 TTEPTCT
+399 
-406 DEGVKTFTCN
+406 
-416 SCGKTR
+416 
-422 TEEVAALGHNYSS
+422 
-435 DWTIDTAATCS
+435 
-446 AIGSKSHHCTR
+446 
-457 CDSKKDVTE
+457 
-466 IPASGH
+466 
-472 SWNDGAIT
+472 
-480 TEPTCTD
+480 
-487 EGVKTF
+487 
-493 TCNACGKTRT
+493 
-503 EAIAALG
+503 
-510 HNYSS
+510 
-515 DWTIDTAAVC
+515 VC

-540 KKDVTEIPASGHSW
+540 KIDV
-554 NDGAITT
+554 
-561 EPTCTDEG
+561 
-569 VKTFT
+569 
-574 CNACGKTRTEAV
+574 
-586 AALGHNY
+586 
-593 SSDWT
+593 
-598 IDTAA
+598 
-603 ACETV
+603 
-608 GSKSHHCT
+608 
-616 RCDSKKDITEIPA
+616 TEIPA
-629 SGKHTWNNGV
+629 SGKHTWNNGI

-823 QKVLY
+823 QKALY
-828 NQILKKRGLN
+828 NQIFKKRGLN

>member
-241 VSDPTI
+241 VSDPAI

-313 WDDGKITTTPTC
+313 WDDGKITTAPTC

-376 RCDSKKDITEIP
+376 RCDSKKD
-388 ASGHSW
+388 
-394 NDGAI
+394 
-399 TTEPTCT
+399 
-406 DEGVKTFTCN
+406 
-416 SCGKTR
+416 
-422 TEEVAALGHNYSS
+422 
-435 DWTIDTAATCS
+435 
-446 AIGSKSHHCTR
+446 
-457 CDSKKDVTE
+457 VTE

-472 SWNDGAIT
+472 
-480 TEPTCTD
+480 
-487 EGVKTF
+487 F
-493 TCNACGKTRT
+493 
-503 EAIAALG
+503 
-510 HNYSS
+510 
-515 DWTIDTAAVC
+515 
-525 ETVGSK
+525 
-531 SHHCTRCDS
+531 
-540 KKDVTEIPASGHSW
+540 W

-603 ACETV
+603 VCETV

-616 RCDSKKDITEIPA
+616 RCDSKIDVTEIPA

-647 EEGVKTYTCT
+647 KEGVKTYTCT

-823 QKVLY
+823 QKALY

>member
-217 ISNFNIT
+217 ISNFHIT

-269 DSTVATLSGTITGIS
+269 DSTVATLSGSITGIS

-313 WDDGKITTTPTC
+313 WDDGKITTAPTC

-347 ALGHDYSSD
+347 ALGHD
-356 WTIDT
+356 
-361 AAACETVGSKSHHCT
+361 
-376 RCDSKKDITEIP
+376 
-388 ASGHSW
+388 
-394 NDGAI
+394 
-399 TTEPTCT
+399 
-406 DEGVKTFTCN
+406 
-416 SCGKTR
+416 
-422 TEEVAALGHNYSS
+422 
-435 DWTIDTAATCS
+435 
-446 AIGSKSHHCTR
+446 
-457 CDSKKDVTE
+457 
-466 IPASGH
+466 
-472 SWNDGAIT
+472 
-480 TEPTCTD
+480 
-487 EGVKTF
+487 
-493 TCNACGKTRT
+493 
-503 EAIAALG
+503 
-510 HNYSS
+510 
-515 DWTIDTAAVC
+515 
-525 ETVGSK
+525 
-531 SHHCTRCDS
+531 
-540 KKDVTEIPASGHSW
+540 
-554 NDGAITT
+554 
-561 EPTCTDEG
+561 
-569 VKTFT
+569 
-574 CNACGKTRTEAV
+574 
-586 AALGHNY
+586 Y

-736 VTIPT
+736 VIIPT

>member
-269 DSTVATLSGTITGIS
+269 DSTVATLSGSITGIS

-313 WDDGKITTTPTC
+313 WDDGKITTPPTC

-361 AAACETVGSKSHHCT
+361 AAA
-376 RCDSKKDITEIP
+376 
-388 ASGHSW
+388 
-394 NDGAI
+394 
-399 TTEPTCT
+399 
-406 DEGVKTFTCN
+406 
-416 SCGKTR
+416 
-422 TEEVAALGHNYSS
+422 
-435 DWTIDTAATCS
+435 
-446 AIGSKSHHCTR
+446 
-457 CDSKKDVTE
+457 
-466 IPASGH
+466 
-472 SWNDGAIT
+472 
-480 TEPTCTD
+480 
-487 EGVKTF
+487 
-493 TCNACGKTRT
+493 
-503 EAIAALG
+503 
-510 HNYSS
+510 
-515 DWTIDTAAVC
+515 C

-603 ACETV
+603 VCETV

-616 RCDSKKDITEIPA
+616 RCDSKKDVTEIPA

-657 VCGVTRTETIAKLP
+657 ICGVTRTETIAKLP

-736 VTIPT
+736 VIIPT

-783 YGCKKLTSITI
+783 YGCKKLTAITI

>member
-1 MKRKRKRNLYH
+1 MKRKRNLYH

-153 LYAGQGHRRNML
+153 LYAGQGHRRTL
-165 NSKFN
+165 HNSNFN
-170 CVGIGHVYYNGFHY
+170 RVGIGPVYYNGFHY
-184 WVENFAYRDKVNT
+184 WEENFAYRDKVNT

-241 VSDPTI
+241 VSDPAI

-269 DSTVATLSGTITGIS
+269 DSTVATLSGSITGIS

-313 WDDGKITTTPTC
+313 WDDGKITTPPTC

-361 AAACETVGSKSHHCT
+361 AAA
-376 RCDSKKDITEIP
+376 
-388 ASGHSW
+388 
-394 NDGAI
+394 
-399 TTEPTCT
+399 
-406 DEGVKTFTCN
+406 
-416 SCGKTR
+416 
-422 TEEVAALGHNYSS
+422 
-435 DWTIDTAATCS
+435 
-446 AIGSKSHHCTR
+446 
-457 CDSKKDVTE
+457 
-466 IPASGH
+466 
-472 SWNDGAIT
+472 
-480 TEPTCTD
+480 
-487 EGVKTF
+487 
-493 TCNACGKTRT
+493 
-503 EAIAALG
+503 
-510 HNYSS
+510 
-515 DWTIDTAAVC
+515 C

>member
-269 DSTVATLSGTITGIS
+269 DSTVATLSGSITGIS

-313 WDDGKITTTPTC
+313 WDDGKITTPPTC

-361 AAACETVGSKSHHCT
+361 AA
-376 RCDSKKDITEIP
+376 
-388 ASGHSW
+388 
-394 NDGAI
+394 
-399 TTEPTCT
+399 
-406 DEGVKTFTCN
+406 
-416 SCGKTR
+416 
-422 TEEVAALGHNYSS
+422 
-435 DWTIDTAATCS
+435 
-446 AIGSKSHHCTR
+446 
-457 CDSKKDVTE
+457 
-466 IPASGH
+466 
-472 SWNDGAIT
+472 
-480 TEPTCTD
+480 
-487 EGVKTF
+487 
-493 TCNACGKTRT
+493 
-503 EAIAALG
+503 
-510 HNYSS
+510 
-515 DWTIDTAAVC
+515 VC

-540 KKDVTEIPASGHSW
+540 KKDV
-554 NDGAITT
+554 
-561 EPTCTDEG
+561 
-569 VKTFT
+569 
-574 CNACGKTRTEAV
+574 
-586 AALGHNY
+586 
-593 SSDWT
+593 
-598 IDTAA
+598 
-603 ACETV
+603 
-608 GSKSHHCT
+608 
-616 RCDSKKDITEIPA
+616 TEIPA

-823 QKVLY
+823 QKALY

>member
-269 DSTVATLSGTITGIS
+269 DSTVATLSGSITGIS

-313 WDDGKITTTPTC
+313 WDDGKITTPPTC

-361 AAACETVGSKSHHCT
+361 AAA
-376 RCDSKKDITEIP
+376 
-388 ASGHSW
+388 
-394 NDGAI
+394 
-399 TTEPTCT
+399 
-406 DEGVKTFTCN
+406 
-416 SCGKTR
+416 
-422 TEEVAALGHNYSS
+422 
-435 DWTIDTAATCS
+435 
-446 AIGSKSHHCTR
+446 
-457 CDSKKDVTE
+457 
-466 IPASGH
+466 
-472 SWNDGAIT
+472 
-480 TEPTCTD
+480 
-487 EGVKTF
+487 
-493 TCNACGKTRT
+493 
-503 EAIAALG
+503 
-510 HNYSS
+510 
-515 DWTIDTAAVC
+515 C

-775 VRIGKNAF
+775 VRIGKNSF

>member
-269 DSTVATLSGTITGIS
+269 DSTVATLSGSITGIS

-313 WDDGKITTTPTC
+313 WDDGKITTAPTC

-347 ALGHDYSSD
+347 ALGHD
-356 WTIDT
+356 
-361 AAACETVGSKSHHCT
+361 
-376 RCDSKKDITEIP
+376 
-388 ASGHSW
+388 
-394 NDGAI
+394 
-399 TTEPTCT
+399 
-406 DEGVKTFTCN
+406 
-416 SCGKTR
+416 
-422 TEEVAALGHNYSS
+422 
-435 DWTIDTAATCS
+435 
-446 AIGSKSHHCTR
+446 
-457 CDSKKDVTE
+457 
-466 IPASGH
+466 
-472 SWNDGAIT
+472 
-480 TEPTCTD
+480 
-487 EGVKTF
+487 
-493 TCNACGKTRT
+493 
-503 EAIAALG
+503 
-510 HNYSS
+510 
-515 DWTIDTAAVC
+515 
-525 ETVGSK
+525 
-531 SHHCTRCDS
+531 
-540 KKDVTEIPASGHSW
+540 
-554 NDGAITT
+554 
-561 EPTCTDEG
+561 
-569 VKTFT
+569 
-574 CNACGKTRTEAV
+574 
-586 AALGHNY
+586 Y

>member
-241 VSDPTI
+241 VSDPAI

-269 DSTVATLSGTITGIS
+269 DSTVATLSGSITGIS

-313 WDDGKITTTPTC
+313 WDDGKITTPPTC

-376 RCDSKKDITEIP
+376 RCDSKKD
-388 ASGHSW
+388 
-394 NDGAI
+394 
-399 TTEPTCT
+399 
-406 DEGVKTFTCN
+406 V
-416 SCGKTR
+416 
-422 TEEVAALGHNYSS
+422 
-435 DWTIDTAATCS
+435 
-446 AIGSKSHHCTR
+446 
-457 CDSKKDVTE
+457 
-466 IPASGH
+466 
-472 SWNDGAIT
+472 
-480 TEPTCTD
+480 
-487 EGVKTF
+487 
-493 TCNACGKTRT
+493 
-503 EAIAALG
+503 
-510 HNYSS
+510 
-515 DWTIDTAAVC
+515 
-525 ETVGSK
+525 
-531 SHHCTRCDS
+531 
-540 KKDVTEIPASGHSW
+540 
-554 NDGAITT
+554 
-561 EPTCTDEG
+561 
-569 VKTFT
+569 
-574 CNACGKTRTEAV
+574 
-586 AALGHNY
+586 
-593 SSDWT
+593 
-598 IDTAA
+598 
-603 ACETV
+603 
-608 GSKSHHCT
+608 
-616 RCDSKKDITEIPA
+616 TEIPA

-647 EEGVKTYTCT
+647 KEGVKTYTCT

-736 VTIPT
+736 VIIPT

>member
-1 MKRKRKRNLYH
+1 MKRKRNLYH
-12 LWFCFAMLL
+12 LWICFAMLL
-21 FLAVPFKVKAETATT
+21 FLAVPFNVKAATATT

-46 TEARTILNM
+46 TEARTILDM

-184 WVENFAYRDKVNT
+184 WVENFAYRDEVNT
-197 TPVSAD
+197 TPISAD

-241 VSDPTI
+241 VSDPAI

-258 FVTDTPDLTIA
+258 FVTDTPNLTIA

-313 WDDGKITTTPTC
+313 WDNEKITTPPTC

-341 KTEEIA
+341 KTEEIP

-361 AAACETVGSKSHHCT
+361 AAA
-376 RCDSKKDITEIP
+376 
-388 ASGHSW
+388 
-394 NDGAI
+394 
-399 TTEPTCT
+399 
-406 DEGVKTFTCN
+406 
-416 SCGKTR
+416 
-422 TEEVAALGHNYSS
+422 
-435 DWTIDTAATCS
+435 
-446 AIGSKSHHCTR
+446 
-457 CDSKKDVTE
+457 
-466 IPASGH
+466 
-472 SWNDGAIT
+472 
-480 TEPTCTD
+480 
-487 EGVKTF
+487 
-493 TCNACGKTRT
+493 
-503 EAIAALG
+503 
-510 HNYSS
+510 
-515 DWTIDTAAVC
+515 C

-574 CNACGKTRTEAV
+574 CNSCGKTRTEAVAALGHNYSSDWTIDTAAACETVGSKSHHCTRCDSKKDVTEIPASGHSWNDGAITTEPTCTDEGVKTFTCNSCGKTRTEAV

-647 EEGVKTYTCT
+647 EEGIKTYTCT
-657 VCGVTRTETIAKLP
+657 VCGVTRTETIAKLS
-671 MPTVTPVP
+671 MPTATPVP

-701 GTKITDKKTGNI
+701 GTKIVDKKTGSI
-713 YKVTSSRSSSQTVA
+713 YKITSSSSSSRTVT
-727 FIGNKVKTS
+727 FVGNKVKAS

-741 TIKIKGATYKVTEIS
+741 SIKIKGVTYKVTEIS
-756 TNAFKNNRKL
+756 ASAFKNNRKL

-775 VRIGKNAF
+775 VKIGKNAF
-783 YGCKKLTSITI
+783 YGCKNLTSITI
-794 KSSRLTLK
+794 KPSQLTLK

-823 QKVLY
+823 QKALY

>member
-241 VSDPTI
+241 VSDPAI

-269 DSTVATLSGTITGIS
+269 DSTVATLSGSITGIS

-313 WDDGKITTTPTC
+313 WDDGKITTPPTC

-376 RCDSKKDITEIP
+376 RC
-388 ASGHSW
+388 G
-394 NDGAI
+394 
-399 TTEPTCT
+399 
-406 DEGVKTFTCN
+406 
-416 SCGKTR
+416 
-422 TEEVAALGHNYSS
+422 
-435 DWTIDTAATCS
+435 
-446 AIGSKSHHCTR
+446 
-457 CDSKKDVTE
+457 
-466 IPASGH
+466 
-472 SWNDGAIT
+472 
-480 TEPTCTD
+480 
-487 EGVKTF
+487 
-493 TCNACGKTRT
+493 
-503 EAIAALG
+503 
-510 HNYSS
+510 
-515 DWTIDTAAVC
+515 
-525 ETVGSK
+525 
-531 SHHCTRCDS
+531 S

-616 RCDSKKDITEIPA
+616 RCDSKIDVTEIPA

-657 VCGVTRTETIAKLP
+657 ICGVTRTETIAKLP

-736 VTIPT
+736 VIIPT

-823 QKVLY
+823 QKALY